1 MKNPNVFDLA
11 PARAAG
17 SARAR
22 RSFHRCAAGMVL
34 AVALGLVAAPALP
47 RPQSLTGSR
56 AASERI
62 AEGSVLIASGA
73 AELLSTGGELAVVS
87 VRKTGRGVEL
97 VLRPVESAFSGAAEL
112 SAAVT
117 AELSA
122 TVTVEVAS
130 AAWEAAVEAARTS
143 GRAIED
149 SGRLAGGL
157 VVAVPLATSAVA
169 TASAV
174 GTALVVGEV
183 VLGIVAEEEL
193 AGMLGREAHRCAGH
207 AP

>member
-112 SAAVT
+112 SA
-117 AELSA
+117 